1 MNFQAIMNQAKT
13 LQKDMLKTQ
22 EEINKTVFEGKNS
35 FVSVK
40 VNGKKEVLEIKF
52 DDDFVPEKDD
62 LEMIQDVLAVA
73 INEAMK
79 KVDDETEKK
88 MSKYSNM
95 MPGIF

>member
-52 DDDFVPEKDD
+52 DDNFVPEKDD

-79 KVDDETEKK
+79 KVDDETAKK
-88 MSKYSNM
+88 MGKYSNM

>member
-35 FVSVK
+35 FVSVE

>member
-13 LQKDMLKTQ
+13 LQKEMLKTQ

-52 DDDFVPEKDD
+52 DDNFVPEKDD

-88 MSKYSNM
+88 MGKYSNM